1 MKDSW
6 SIAYHGNL
14 FEILQNEKG
23 WEKALRAPGVRVI
36 LDDQAAGKILLT
48 REFCPELEDHDYRLP
63 GGKVFD
69 TLEEYSD
76 FSKLGGDVEQKAT
89 EKAAAE
95 AKEETGYDISNPK
108 LIAKSVLGA
117 TVEWDLFVFAVTDF
131 SKRISGQE
139 LEEGE
144 EIETDLWFS
153 YSEVKKMI
161 LDGSMNE
168 ERVALSLLR
177 YLEQGSN

>member
-1 MKDSW
+1 M
-6 SIAYHGNL
+6 
-14 FEILQNEKG
+14 
-23 WEKALRAPGVRVI
+23 I
-36 LDDQAAGKILLT
+36 LDDREAGRILLT
-48 REFCPELEDHDYRLP
+48 REFRPELEDHDYRLP

-89 EKAAAE
+89 EKAVSE

-131 SKRISGQE
+131 SKRVSGQE

-153 YSEVKKMI
+153 YNEVKKMT
-161 LDGSMNE
+161 LDGSMKE
-168 ERVALSLLR
+168 ERIALALLR
-177 YLEQGSN
+177 YLERGSN